1 MGLLGLSSRGSW
13 EAPGGGRRQAQLHN
27 HVLPPAG
34 CNRATSTLCT
44 PDIVRL
50 LVTSWSGGG
59 RQERRGR
66 DWRDSGGAGCWAEAG
81 RHPEQPRLL
90 PASVGGTSPPGQ
102 HPAAHSAQASEDTQA
117 TDFKSD
123 NSRQEE
129 GRLVAREP
137 KTWSASQLQQA
148 FGGCQCQQQ

>member
-1 MGLLGLSSRGSW
+1 MGSPRW
-13 EAPGGGRRQAQLHN
+13 REKEAPLPQQLHN
-27 HVLPPAG
+27 HVLPSAALVVATRP
-34 CNRATSTLCT
+34 CNFHST

-90 PASVGGTSPPGQ
+90 DSRFSRRQESAGQ
-102 HPAAHSAQASEDTQA
+102 APSRSLRSSSSEDTQA
-117 TDFKSD
+117 ADFKSD
-123 NSRQEE
+123 NPRCG
-129 GRLVAREP
+129 GR
-137 KTWSASQLQQA
+137 KTFWYVRLRLGPNLSSV
-148 FGGCQCQQQ
+148 FGGCQCEQL